1 MLIEGEGRQ
10 MKKIRMPYPAK
21 LLLQE
26 LISMNVLPIIKF
38 N

>member
-1 MLIEGEGRQ
+1 MR
-10 MKKIRMPYPAK
+10 KVRMPYPAK